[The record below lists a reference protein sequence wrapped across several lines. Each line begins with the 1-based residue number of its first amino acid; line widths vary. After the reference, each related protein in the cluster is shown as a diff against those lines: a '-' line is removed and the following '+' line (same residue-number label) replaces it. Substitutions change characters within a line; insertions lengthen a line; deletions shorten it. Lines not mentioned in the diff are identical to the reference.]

1 MKAETNL
8 HPLMAQALAAFAPPQ
23 SEVHR
28 IPVAHI
34 NDDDIYEF
42 DADTLELFAQHSPR
56 RTDLVYLLPV
66 GGPKAG
72 VGMLHNG
79 HSLARGMKVKHLG
92 LWMQRKASDSVP
104 AFLMREVA

>member
-1 MKAETNL
+1 MTGNL
-8 HPLMAQALAAFAPPQ
+8 PPAIAQALAAFAPPQ

-28 IPVAHI
+28 VPVAHF

-42 DADTLELFAQHSPR
+42 DAHTLELFAQHSPQ
-56 RTDLVYLLPV
+56 RTDLAYLLPV

-72 VGMLHNG
+72 IGMLHNG

-92 LWMQRKASDSVP
+92 LWMQRKVSGSVP
-104 AFLMREVA
+104 AFLMREAA